1 MEGDELQPRGLQRQ
15 AQGARA
21 VEDEVVGELEAFGPC
36 DGGQPARV
44 DLCEAAGLDE
54 EHSIGCLPAP
64 LRRQLGD
71 GLAQV
76 GQHVAV
82 GDHVEGPRARQ
93 GPVDLSGPFPGLS
106 PVDAAGG
113 PGLRDTAAVGLPRPP
128 ANAVAGPLERADGEP
143 LGGRTGALPWRPPDP
158 ECVTRCVM
166 IPLIEPESLLGKRR
180 ESPC

>member
-21 VEDEVVGELEAFGPC
+21 VEEEVVGELEAFGPG

-44 DLCEAAGLDE
+44 DLCEVAGLDE
-54 EHSIGCLPAP
+54 EHSIGCQPAP

-82 GDHVEGPRARQ
+82 GDHVEALGLRFPQRGMAGDRDVV
-93 GPVDLSGPFPGLS
+93 GDEAPLSG
-106 PVDAAGG
+106 
-113 PGLRDTAAVGLPRPP
+113 
-128 ANAVAGPLERADGEP
+128 
-143 LGGRTGALPWRPPDP
+143 
-158 ECVTRCVM
+158 
-166 IPLIEPESLLGKRR
+166 
-180 ESPC
+180 